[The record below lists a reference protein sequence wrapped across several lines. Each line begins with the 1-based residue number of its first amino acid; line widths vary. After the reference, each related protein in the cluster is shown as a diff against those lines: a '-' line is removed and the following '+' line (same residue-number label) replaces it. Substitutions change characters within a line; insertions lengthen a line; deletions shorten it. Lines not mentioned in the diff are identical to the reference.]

1 MPGTTIKAMTAVFV
15 AAVTAV
21 TAATATATAAPAEAV
36 TTARTVEVTATST
49 IGGQITRSEVLARAA
64 DWYDR
69 RHDADLTY
77 DQGAK
82 AWDVGRTRQYRRD
95 CSGYVGMAWHLG
107 YDPNTDG
114 LDESTLTVPIS
125 RAELRPGDLL
135 NDRVNDDGGRYPYH
149 AILFGGWENAAKT
162 TFWYYSFGSTPVAKV
177 TGASFG
183 QSSLSGH
190 PTSHYRALR
199 YRKIVD
205 DGVSGTA
212 SVYGVLADGRLTYTA
227 VDAADGTRTHGA
239 VTSGASLGF
248 VPKAMAT
255 VNFNTILVTSPAGQ
269 LYRVDVITNDTS
281 LTFAAPVPLGGGW
294 THDLLAYDGRGS
306 LYGIAAGA
314 LRRYTVAATK
324 PGAGDITSDG
334 LIDTGFTL
342 KTLTATGQDWL
353 LGTTSGGELLSYR
366 IRGAGDWTRYELK
379 SSTWQVFTD
388 LVSPGGGVY
397 FGHNADGGLY
407 HYLDADPYDGSGAD
421 LRGLDAVDAQG
432 WSQVLLSAQPAT
444 VA

>member
-1 MPGTTIKAMTAVFV
+1 M
-15 AAVTAV
+15 
-21 TAATATATAAPAEAV
+21 
-36 TTARTVEVTATST
+36 
-49 IGGQITRSEVLARAA
+49 
-64 DWYDR
+64 
-69 RHDADLTY
+69 
-77 DQGAK
+77 
-82 AWDVGRTRQYRRD
+82 
-95 CSGYVGMAWHLG
+95 
-107 YDPNTDG
+107 
-114 LDESTLTVPIS
+114 
-125 RAELRPGDLL
+125 
-135 NDRVNDDGGRYPYH
+135 
-149 AILFGGWENAAKT
+149 
-162 TFWYYSFGSTPVAKV
+162 
-177 TGASFG
+177 
-183 QSSLSGH
+183 
-190 PTSHYRALR
+190 R

-205 DGVSGTA
+205 DSVSGTA

-227 VDAADGTRTHGA
+227 IDAANGTRTHGA
-239 VTSGASLGF
+239 VASGASLGF

-255 VNFNTILVTSPAGQ
+255 LNFNTVLVTSSGGQ
-269 LYRVDVITNDTS
+269 LYRVDVITNNTS
-281 LTFAAPVPLGGGW
+281 LTFNAPVPLGGGW

-314 LRRYTVAATK
+314 LRRYTITANK

-342 KTLTATGQDWL
+342 KTLTATGPDWL

-407 HYLDADPYDGSGAD
+407 HYVDDNPYDGSGAD

-432 WSQVLLSAQPAT
+432 WSQVLLSAQPGT

>member
-1 MPGTTIKAMTAVFV
+1 MTGISIRAAT
-15 AAVTAV
+15 AAVVAVLAAATVAV
-21 TAATATATAAPAEAV
+21 TAAHAETV
-36 TTARTVEVTATST
+36 TTASA
-49 IGGQITRSEVLARAA
+49 IGGQITRTEVLARAT
-64 DWYDR
+64 DWYNR

-77 DQGAK
+77 DWDAK

-107 YDPNTDG
+107 SDPNTDG
-114 LDESTLTVPIS
+114 LDSPTLTVPIP
-125 RAELRPGDLL
+125 RADLRPGDLL

-162 TFWYYSFGSTPVAKV
+162 TFWYYSFGSTPIDKV

-183 QSSLSGH
+183 QATLSGH
-190 PTSHYRALR
+190 PTSQYQALR

-205 DGVSGTA
+205 DQVSGTA
-212 SVYGVLADGRLTYTA
+212 SIYGVLADGRLTYTA

-255 VNFNTILVTSPAGQ
+255 LNFNTLLVTSPSGQ
-269 LYRVDVITNDTS
+269 LYRVDVITNNTS
-281 LTFAAPVPLGGGW
+281 LAFNAPVLLGGGW

-306 LYGIAAGA
+306 LYGIAAGT
-314 LRRYTVAATK
+314 LRRYAVPVHK
-324 PGAGDITSDG
+324 PAAGDITSDG
-334 LIDTGFTL
+334 VIDSGFTL
-342 KTLTATGQDWL
+342 KTLTATGPDWL
-353 LGTTSGGELLSYR
+353 LGTTSGGELLSYK

-397 FGHNADGGLY
+397 FGHNAEGALY
-407 HYLDADPYDGSGAD
+407 RYLDDDPFDGSGAD